1 MVSEMID
8 DGFSMMDPDL
18 DEMADE
24 ETDKVLMEVAGM
36 KMGGND
42 YLCCMIVDLVNAASA
57 KQEQKQMEAANNVTS
72 ALPDIPV

>member
-1 MVSEMID
+1 MVSDMID

-42 YLCCMIVDLVNAASA
+42 CLYGMIVDLVNAASA
-57 KQEQKQMEAANNVTS
+57 KQEQKQMEAAHNITS